1 MKGEIFVAIL
11 LVQRYFTLCQLLC
24 IGILKIVPTSSLL
37 AFRIWGLLFL
47 WLAHLH
53 NKNNV
58 YDQEISQR
66 KLQLLIF
73 ISWVL
78 AAFSWNL
85 HHFQSSSSLQSGSG
99 SISVP
104 DQGGRGGEAASKK
117 IVSQPFQPQFGLKIR
132 GRPRLLPWVRH

>member
-1 MKGEIFVAIL
+1 M
-11 LVQRYFTLCQLLC
+11 
-24 IGILKIVPTSSLL
+24 PTSGLL

-78 AAFSWNL
+78 VAFSWNL
-85 HHFQSSSSLQSGSG
+85 HHFQSFSSSQSENG
-99 SISVP
+99 SISLLYP
-104 DQGGRGGEAASKK
+104 DLDIRGGRGGAVSKGIFSALRASVWSENKGETQAPPLDPPLNFVCQGVNRRY
-117 IVSQPFQPQFGLKIR
+117 ICWLM
-132 GRPRLLPWVRH
+132 

>member
-1 MKGEIFVAIL
+1 M
-11 LVQRYFTLCQLLC
+11 
-24 IGILKIVPTSSLL
+24 PTSGLL
-37 AFRIWGLLFL
+37 GFRIWGLLFL

-53 NKNNV
+53 HKNNV

-85 HHFQSSSSLQSGSG
+85 PHFQSFSSLQSGSG

-104 DQGGRGGEAASKK
+104 DQGGEGGGGGSLQKNCFSALPASVWSKNK
-117 IVSQPFQPQFGLKIR
+117 GETQAPPLGPPLNFVHQGVDND
-132 GRPRLLPWVRH
+132 GR